1 VVSCIFWVLVGGQ
14 VVSSCFLGCG
24 QVVSCI
30 FWVLVG
36 GQVVSSFGFLRV
48 GRWLAVSFGWV
59 GRWVAVSFG
68 SLWVS
73 RWIALGSLS
82 LYHLSPSVLRST
94 VSEILCLPVYL
105 MLD

>member
-14 VVSSCFLGCG
+14 VVSSCVFAGG

-36 GQVVSSFGFLRV
+36 GQVVSSCGFLRV
-48 GRWLAVSFGWV
+48 GRWLAVSFG
-59 GRWVAVSFG
+59 
-68 SLWVS
+68 SLWVG

-82 LYHLSPSVLRST
+82 LYHLSPSVFHQLYFL
-94 VSEILCLPVYL
+94 VSVGAC
-105 MLD
+105 